1 MNSKRTLQ
9 IILLTFFGML
19 GSLIIG
25 FIFFNTSIFIY
36 SSPNIQ
42 FLIAGFIGALFF
54 GLLEYGNI
62 RDQIYG
68 MILLLILHLII
79 FTGRSLSI
87 IMITR
92 DIFYLVGLFLS
103 IKIYYQFIKRN
114 PKIKYYIRSLALAL
128 FYGLLNTTFI
138 IVLFLIYTR
147 AEFPSL
153 NFIYSL
159 ARNGILIGLGLG
171 LGIDIYLSNQKH
183 LLSILKIKTAL

>member
-1 MNSKRTLQ
+1 
-9 IILLTFFGML
+9 ML

-103 IKIYYQFIKRN
+103 NQNLLSVHKKKSKDKILYKKFSIS
-114 PKIKYYIRSLALAL
+114 IILWSAKYNGEL
-128 FYGLLNTTFI
+128 

-183 LLSILKIKTAL
+183 LLSIFEK